1 MYLIGGIASGY
12 GGYLLNVCYQPGK
25 DINYYRLPCPVLAD
39 TYPLSFHREAMFA
52 GILGKPTQHLTVA
65 SYPDQTDDTY
75 TERTEYSYSFDK
87 KNKPTGLHIQTKYGN
102 GKSMNYI
109 NRTINISIE

>member
-1 MYLIGGIASGY
+1 MKGERISICQYRTGQAIIINILSGFIM
-12 GGYLLNVCYQPGK
+12 GLQ
-25 DINYYRLPCPVLAD
+25 
-39 TYPLSFHREAMFA
+39 LS
-52 GILGKPTQHLTVA
+52 VA
-65 SYPDQTDDTY
+65 SYPDQTGDTY

>member
-1 MYLIGGIASGY
+1 
-12 GGYLLNVCYQPGK
+12 
-25 DINYYRLPCPVLAD
+25 
-39 TYPLSFHREAMFA
+39 MFA

-65 SYPDQTDDTY
+65 SYPDQTGDTY